1 MVMSGRRRQQVNI
14 RQQRRDTL
22 FAMATK
28 KGKQCLCF
36 VCKKPV
42 DKSQATLEHILP
54 LSKGGT
60 DEMSNLAISHKLC
73 NNRRGNVT
81 K

>member
-1 MVMSGRRRQQVNI
+1 MTIPARRRLQINL

-22 FAMATK
+22 YAMATK

-42 DKSQATLEHILP
+42 DKAQATLEHVIP
-54 LSKGGT
+54 VSKGGT
-60 DEMSNLAISHKLC
+60 DDMSNLAISHRIC
-73 NNRRGNVT
+73 NQLRGNKVG
-81 K
+81 